1 MGTAMIH
8 VFKNPE
14 TLLPALAD
22 LVVEQAKRCIQQ
34 QGRFSFVLSGG
45 GSPKKL
51 YELLASDSYREKVEW
66 KNVFFFFGDERY
78 VPADHPDSNFLMA
91 KKALF
96 DPLNITAAQI
106 FRMNTDLTPATAAQA
121 YERDLL
127 AYFSGEPALSADRPV
142 RFDLVLLGLGD
153 NSHTASL
160 FPHTSVLHEKDA
172 LVKEIY
178 VDEVKMFRITLTAPC
193 INQAARAVFLV
204 YGASKAEAVHHILED
219 AQNIDEYPAQLI
231 RLQNGE
237 LHWFL
242 DEGAAT
248 GLKAI

>member
-1 MGTAMIH
+1 MIH

-14 TLLPALAD
+14 ALLPALAD
-22 LVVEQAKRCIQQ
+22 FVVAEAKRSIQQ

-45 GSPKKL
+45 SSPKKL
-51 YELLASDSYREKVEW
+51 FELLASADYRQKVEW

-78 VPADHPDSNFLMA
+78 VPKDHPDSNFLMA

-96 DPLNITAAQI
+96 DPLNIAEDHI
-106 FRMNTDLTPATAAQA
+106 FRMNTDLSPAAGAQA

-127 AYFSGEPALSADRPV
+127 AYFSGKPV
-142 RFDLVLLGLGD
+142 RFDLILLGLGD

-160 FPHTSVLHEKDA
+160 FPHTFVLHEKDA

-193 INQAARAVFLV
+193 INQAANVAFLV
-204 YGASKAEAVHHILED
+204 YGASKAEAVRHILED
-219 AQNIDEYPAQLI
+219 DPNIEEYPAQLI
-231 RLQNGE
+231 HPQNGA
-237 LHWFL
+237 LHWFV
-242 DEGAAT
+242 DEAAVT
-248 GLKAI
+248 RLKKTQ